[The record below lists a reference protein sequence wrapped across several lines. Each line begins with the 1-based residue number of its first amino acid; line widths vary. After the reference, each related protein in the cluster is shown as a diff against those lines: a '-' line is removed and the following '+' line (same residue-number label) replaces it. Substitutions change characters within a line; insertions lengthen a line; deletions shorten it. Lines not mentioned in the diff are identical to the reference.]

1 MNPPPYQQAIKSSP
15 TGDNI
20 LSAPYALPAPS
31 APPAPYALP
40 YAPPAPSTPPYAP
53 PLSAPSTTRKN
64 NSLIGSLI
72 KIAINAIRNILTEA
86 TKSIE
91 TVLLNINTTTE
102 EQIESIN
109 KYNET
114 LDKQIMDSINNVK
127 TTLQKNL
134 KNNATNRITRKSNG
148 TINSEKKSAAER
160 NTTKNKMIK
169 EIGEFKEELLKTLTQ
184 SKTDVDGLIVKIKEK
199 QKTNP
204 SIILTELLDAARTR
218 EAYLERKIEWVR
230 KVVKFDSEKRNK
242 TQFNINME
250 KTVLKTA
257 FKEKAKSEE
266 LETSQSAVKGAKKDE
281 VWNFWCPKVNKKQ
294 KITIQKIF
302 VVGIEYP
309 SVEAKEKAERYT
321 LNRDRARTIAQN
333 AKAEAEAAVKA
344 AIDIKGNNTKI
355 KNVMADAA
363 HKKRVEE
370 AAKQALIDANK
381 KFAKVSKINEKIV
394 IVYIDI
400 SDPKYKW
407 KTQNKNSIKTK
418 NEKSKQSND
427 FNEAP
432 ITSAQ
437 PHSMWQYVNSGIIN
451 REGYIKIITFAIA
464 GNMADENDV
473 VDNKIIIPDIRVYQ
487 WEKEL
492 KKEQKEQKKQKK
504 EQEEKEQYEGIKEI
518 DKEVAA
524 KKQQE
529 DKKKEEQELKQKQNQ
544 IKITKG
550 EKLATAALN

>member
-1 MNPPPYQQAIKSSP
+1 MNPQ
-15 TGDNI
+15 
-20 LSAPYALPAPS
+20 S
-31 APPAPYALP
+31 APPAYLQS
-40 YAPPAPSTPPYAP
+40 APPAYPEYPPPPYAEAIK
-53 PLSAPSTTRKN
+53 LPSTSTRKN

-72 KIAINAIRNILTEA
+72 KIAIKTIRDILTEA

-109 KYNET
+109 KYNEN
-114 LDKQIMDSINNVK
+114 LDKKIMDSINDVK
-127 TTLQKNL
+127 SRLQAGL
-134 KNNATNRITRKSNG
+134 KNNAVKRITRKSNG
-148 TINSEKKSAAER
+148 TTNNEKKSAAER
-160 NTTKNKMIK
+160 KKTKDEMIK
-169 EIGEFKEELLKTLTQ
+169 EIDGFKTELSKILQ
-184 SKTDVDGLIVKIKEK
+184 ESKTEVSELINKIKAK
-199 QKTNP
+199 QNKTP

-218 EAYLERKIEWVR
+218 EAYLDRKIEWVTN
-230 KVVKFDSEKRNK
+230 KVKFDSEMGDK
-242 TQFNINME
+242 TQFNINMY

-257 FKEKAKSEE
+257 FKEKAKNEE

-281 VWNFWCPKVNKKQ
+281 VWNFWCPEVNKKQ

-344 AIDIKGNNTKI
+344 AIDIKGNNTKFN
-355 KNVMADAA
+355 NVMADAA

-381 KFAKVSKINEKIV
+381 KFGKVSKINEKIV
-394 IVYIDI
+394 VVYIDI

-407 KTQNKNSIKTK
+407 KMNKI
-418 NEKSKQSND
+418 
-427 FNEAP
+427 EAP

-437 PHSMWQYVNSGIIN
+437 PHSMWQYINSGIIN
-451 REGYIKIITFAIA
+451 REGYVKIITFAIA

-492 KKEQKEQKKQKK
+492 KKEQKEQKEQKK

-529 DKKKEEQELKQKQNQ
+529 DKIKEEQELKQKQNEN
-544 IKITKG
+544 KIAKG
-550 EKLATAALN
+550 KKLANAAL

>member
-1 MNPPPYQQAIKSSP
+1 MNPPAYPEYPPPPYEEAIK
-15 TGDNI
+15 
-20 LSAPYALPAPS
+20 LQ
-31 APPAPYALP
+31 
-40 YAPPAPSTPPYAP
+40 STPQ
-53 PLSAPSTTRKN
+53 STTRKN

-72 KIAINAIRNILTEA
+72 KIAIKTIRNILTEA

-102 EQIESIN
+102 EQIELIN
-109 KYNET
+109 KYNEN
-114 LDKQIMDSINNVK
+114 LDKEIMDSINKVK
-127 TTLQKNL
+127 IKLQADL
-134 KNNATNRITRKSNG
+134 KNNAVKRITRKSNG
-148 TINSEKKSAAER
+148 TTNNEKKSAAER
-160 NTTKNKMIK
+160 KKTKDEMIK
-169 EIGEFKEELLKTLTQ
+169 EIGEFKEQLSKILTQ
-184 SKTDVDGLIVKIKEK
+184 SKTEVSELINKIKAK
-199 QKTNP
+199 QNKTP

-218 EAYLERKIEWVR
+218 EAYLDRKIEWVTN
-230 KVVKFDSEKRNK
+230 KVKFDSEMGDK
-242 TQFNINME
+242 TQFNINMY

-257 FKEKAKSEE
+257 FKEKATSEE

-281 VWNFWCPKVNKKQ
+281 VWNFWCPKIQKKQ

-309 SVEAKEKAERYT
+309 SVEDKEKAERYT
-321 LNRDRARTIAQN
+321 AKRDEARTIAQN
-333 AKAEAEAAVKA
+333 AKAKAEAAVKA
-344 AIDIKGNNTKI
+344 AIDIKGGNEKI
-355 KNVMADAA
+355 KNVMADAS

-407 KTQNKNSIKTK
+407 KTQNINPIKTK
-418 NEKSKQSND
+418 NGKSKQSND

-437 PHSMWQYVNSGIIN
+437 PHSMWKYINSGIIN
-451 REGYIKIITFAIA
+451 REGYVKIITFAIA
-464 GNMADENDV
+464 GNMADENDA

-487 WEKEL
+487 WDKEL
-492 KKEQKEQKKQKK
+492 KKEQKEQKQQKK

-529 DKKKEEQELKQKQNQ
+529 DKNKEEKELKQKQNEN
-544 IKITKG
+544 KITKG
-550 EKLATAALN
+550 KKIANAALN